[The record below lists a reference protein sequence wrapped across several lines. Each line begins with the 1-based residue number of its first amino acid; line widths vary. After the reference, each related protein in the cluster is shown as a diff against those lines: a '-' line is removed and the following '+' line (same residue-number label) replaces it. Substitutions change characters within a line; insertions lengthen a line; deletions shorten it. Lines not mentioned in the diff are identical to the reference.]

1 MSELSQRIANL
12 SSEKLKL
19 LAQHL
24 HKKKEGVSSQPQ
36 IVAQSR
42 ESNLFPLSFAQQR
55 LWFLDQLQPGNSA
68 YNISQPM
75 RIVGSLNVAALEQ
88 SFHEVVKRHEVLR
101 TTFTVVDGQP
111 LQVIAPSLRFILAV
125 VDLQELS
132 QEQRESE
139 VLRLASD
146 EAQQP
151 FNLTKGPL
159 LRVTLLQLAA
169 AEYALLLTMH
179 HIIADGW
186 AIGVL
191 IHEIATLYEAFSVA
205 KLSLPDATR
214 SLLHQRGT
222 PLSELSIQYADFA
235 VWQRQW
241 LQGERLETQL
251 AYWQRQLGGKLPV
264 LELHR
269 VSEACRSNH
278 PPSTIQTFSG
288 AREALVLPKTLS
300 EKLKT
305 LNQRQGITLFMILL
319 ATFQTLLHWYT
330 DQEDIVVGTDIA
342 SRNQAETKQLIG
354 FFVNQLV
361 LRTDLSGN
369 PTFVELLERV
379 REITL
384 EAYAHQDLPFD
395 KLVDVLNPKR
405 ELNRTPLFQVKI
417 VLENT
422 QTPSLELPGLTI
434 TSLKVKNTTVQF
446 DLLLELNETEQG
458 LFGVWEYNTDLF
470 DQGSIVRLS
479 NNFATLLNRIATHP
493 ESKLSE
499 LKIILNEIDKKQH
512 LAREETYQNTI
523 QQKLTSV
530 KRRPSSR

>member
-1 MSELSQRIANL
+1 MNNL
-12 SSEKLKL
+12 SERLAALSPEKLQL
-19 LAQHL
+19 LAQRL
-24 HKKKEGVSSQPQ
+24 HKRKENVFSQSQ
-36 IVAQSR
+36 IVRQNR

-55 LWFLDQLQPGNSA
+55 LWFIDQLQPGNSA

-75 RIVGSLNVAALEQ
+75 RLIGCLNVAALEQ
-88 SFHEVVKRHEVLR
+88 SFNEVVRRHEVLR

-111 LQVIAPSLRFILAV
+111 LQVIATNLSFKLV
-125 VDLQELS
+125 VIDLQELS
-132 QEQRESE
+132 QKQRETD
-139 VLRLASD
+139 VLRLASE

-151 FNLTKGPL
+151 FDLTKGPL
-159 LRVTLLQLAA
+159 LRVTILQLAA
-169 AEYALLLTMH
+169 EEYALLLTMH
-179 HIIADGW
+179 HIVADGW

-191 IHEIATLYEAFSVA
+191 IHEIATLYQAFSHGKA
-205 KLSLPDATR
+205 S
-214 SLLHQRGT
+214 
-222 PLSELSIQYADFA
+222 PLSEVSIQYADFA

-251 AYWQRQLGGKLPV
+251 AYWQKQLGGKLPV
-264 LELHR
+264 LELP
-269 VSEACRSNH
+269 SNH
-278 PPSTIQTFSG
+278 PRSHIQTFSG
-288 AREALVLPKTLS
+288 ARETLVLPKTLS
-300 EKLKT
+300 EKLKA

-319 ATFQTLLHWYT
+319 AAFQTLLHCYT

-342 SRNQAETKQLIG
+342 NRNQAETKELIG

-379 REITL
+379 REMTL

-422 QTPSLELPGLTI
+422 QTPSLQLPGLTI
-434 TSLKVKNTTVQF
+434 TSLKVENKTVQF

-470 DQGSIVRLS
+470 DRDSIVRLS
-479 NNFATLLNRIATHP
+479 NNFATLLNKIATHP
-493 ESKLSE
+493 ETKLSE
-499 LKIILNEIDKKQH
+499 LKIIFDELDKKED
-512 LAREETYQNTI
+512 LSREKIYQNTI
-523 QQKLTSV
+523 QQKLINV
-530 KRRPSSR
+530 KRRTSK

>member
-1 MSELSQRIANL
+1 MSDLSQRLAAL
-12 SSEKLKL
+12 SPEKLQL
-19 LAQHL
+19 LAQRL
-24 HKKKEGVSSQPQ
+24 HKKKENVFSQPQ
-36 IVAQSR
+36 IARQSR
-42 ESNLFPLSFAQQR
+42 KSNLFPLSFAQQR
-55 LWFLDQLQPGNSA
+55 LWFIDQLQPGNSA

-75 RIVGSLNVAALEQ
+75 RLIGCLNVAALEQ
-88 SFHEVVKRHEVLR
+88 SFHEVVRRHEVLR

-111 LQVIAPSLRFILAV
+111 LQVIATSLSFKLV
-125 VDLQELS
+125 VIDLQELS
-132 QEQRESE
+132 QKQRETD
-139 VLRLASD
+139 VLRLASE
-146 EAQQP
+146 EAQEP
-151 FNLTKGPL
+151 FDLTKGPL
-159 LRVTLLQLAA
+159 FRVTLLQLAA
-169 AEYALLLTMH
+169 AEYILLLTMH
-179 HIIADGW
+179 HIVADGW

-191 IHEIATLYEAFSVA
+191 IHEIATLYEAFSVGKA
-205 KLSLPDATR
+205 SLRDATR
-214 SLLHQRGT
+214 T

-251 AYWQRQLGGKLPV
+251 AYWQKQLGGKLPV
-264 LELHR
+264 LELP
-269 VSEACRSNH
+269 SNH
-278 PPSTIQTFSG
+278 PRSPIQTFSG
-288 AREALVLPKTLS
+288 ARETLVLPKTLS
-300 EKLKT
+300 ETLKA

-319 ATFQTLLHWYT
+319 AAFQTLLHCYT

-342 SRNQAETKQLIG
+342 NRNQAETKELIG

-379 REITL
+379 REMTL

-422 QTPSLELPGLTI
+422 QTPSLQLPGLTI
-434 TSLKVKNTTVQF
+434 TSLKVENKTVQF

-470 DQGSIVRLS
+470 DRGSIVRLS
-479 NNFATLLNRIATHP
+479 NNFATLLNKIATHP
-493 ESKLSE
+493 ETKLSE
-499 LKIILNEIDKKQH
+499 LKIILNELDKKH
-512 LAREETYQNTI
+512 NCARQEAYQNSI
-523 QQKLTSV
+523 QQKLTNV
-530 KRRPSSR
+530 KRRTSR

>member
-1 MSELSQRIANL
+1 MSDLSQRIAGL
-12 SSEKLKL
+12 SPEKLQL
-19 LAQHL
+19 LAQRL
-24 HKKKEGVSSQPQ
+24 HKKKDNVFSQPQ
-36 IVAQSR
+36 IVRKSR

-55 LWFLDQLQPGNSA
+55 LWFIEQLQPGNSA

-75 RIVGSLNVAALEQ
+75 RLVGCLNVAALEQ
-88 SFHEVVKRHEVLR
+88 SFNEVVRRHEVLR

-111 LQVIAPSLRFILAV
+111 LQVIAPSLSFKLPV
-125 VDLQELS
+125 VNLQKLS
-132 QEQRESE
+132 QEQRETDI
-139 VLRLASD
+139 LRLASE
-146 EAQQP
+146 EARQP
-151 FNLTKGPL
+151 FDLTKGPL

-179 HIIADGW
+179 HIVADGW

-191 IHEIATLYEAFSVA
+191 IHEIATLYEAFSHG
-205 KLSLPDATR
+205 KPSPF
-214 SLLHQRGT
+214 
-222 PLSELSIQYADFA
+222 SELSIQYADFA

-251 AYWQRQLGGKLPV
+251 AYWQKQLGGKLPV
-264 LELHR
+264 LELP
-269 VSEACRSNH
+269 SNH
-278 PPSTIQTFSG
+278 PRSPIQTFSG

-300 EKLKT
+300 EKLKA

-319 ATFQTLLHWYT
+319 AAFQTLLHWYT

-342 SRNQAETKQLIG
+342 NRNQAETKELIG

-379 REITL
+379 REMTL

-422 QTPSLELPGLTI
+422 QTPSLQLPGLSI
-434 TSLKVKNTTVQF
+434 KSLKVENKTVQF

-470 DQGSIVRLS
+470 DRGSIVRLS
-479 NNFATLLNRIATHP
+479 NNFAILLNKIATHP
-493 ESKLSE
+493 ETKLSE
-499 LKIILNEIDKKQH
+499 LKIILNELDKKH
-512 LAREETYQNTI
+512 NFAREEAYQNTI
-523 QQKLTSV
+523 QQKLTNV
-530 KRRPSSR
+530 KRRMSR

>member
-1 MSELSQRIANL
+1 MSDLSQRIAGL
-12 SSEKLKL
+12 SPEKLQL
-19 LAQHL
+19 LAQRL
-24 HKKKEGVSSQPQ
+24 HKKKENVFSQSQ
-36 IVAQSR
+36 IVRQSR

-55 LWFLDQLQPGNSA
+55 LWFIDQLQPGNSA
-68 YNISQPM
+68 YNISQSM
-75 RIVGSLNVAALEQ
+75 RLVGWLNVAALEQ
-88 SFHEVVKRHEVLR
+88 SFNEVVRRHEVLR

-111 LQVIAPSLRFILAV
+111 LQVIAPSLSFKLV
-125 VDLQELS
+125 VIDLQELS
-132 QEQRESE
+132 QKQREAE
-139 VLRLASD
+139 VLRLASE

-151 FNLTKGPL
+151 FDLTKGPL
-159 LRVTLLQLAA
+159 LRVTLVQLAA

-179 HIIADGW
+179 HIVADGW

-191 IHEIATLYEAFSVA
+191 IHEIATLYQAFSDGKA
-205 KLSLPDATR
+205 S
-214 SLLHQRGT
+214 
-222 PLSELSIQYADFA
+222 PLSEVSIQYADFA

-251 AYWQRQLGGKLPV
+251 AYWQKQLGGKLPV
-264 LELHR
+264 LELRSDRLRR
-269 VSEACRSNH
+269 VSLQDAPRT
-278 PPSTIQTFSG
+278 PIQTFSG
-288 AREALVLPKTLS
+288 ARETLVLPKTLS
-300 EKLKT
+300 EKLKA

-319 ATFQTLLHWYT
+319 AAFQTLLHWYT

-342 SRNQAETKQLIG
+342 NRNQAETKELIG

-379 REITL
+379 REMTL

-405 ELNRTPLFQVKI
+405 ELNRTPLFQAKI

-422 QTPSLELPGLTI
+422 QTPSLQLPGLTI
-434 TSLKVKNTTVQF
+434 TSLKVENKTVQF

-470 DQGSIVRLS
+470 ERGSIVRLS
-479 NNFATLLNRIATHP
+479 NNFATLLNKIATHP

-499 LKIILNEIDKKQH
+499 LKIIFDELNKKED
-512 LAREETYQNTI
+512 LSREKIYQNTI
-523 QQKLTSV
+523 QQKLTNV
-530 KRRPSSR
+530 KRRTSKESATNNKNHDKN

>member
-1 MSELSQRIANL
+1 MSDLSQRIAGL
-12 SSEKLKL
+12 SPEKLKL
-19 LAQHL
+19 LAQRL
-24 HKKKEGVSSQPQ
+24 QKKKESVFSQPQ
-36 IVAQSR
+36 IVPQSR

-55 LWFLDQLQPGNSA
+55 LWFIDQLQPGSSA

-88 SFHEVVKRHEVLR
+88 SFNEVVRRHEVLR
-101 TTFTVVDGQP
+101 TTFKVIDGQP
-111 LQVIAPSLRFILAV
+111 LQVITPNFSFKLPV

-132 QEQRESE
+132 QEQREAE
-139 VLRLASD
+139 VLRLASE

-151 FNLTKGPL
+151 FDLTKVPL
-159 LRVTLLQLAA
+159 LRVTLLQLAV
-169 AEYALLLTMH
+169 AEYALLLTIH
-179 HIIADGW
+179 HIVADGW

-191 IHEIATLYEAFSVA
+191 IHEIATLYEAFSIG
-205 KLSLPDATR
+205 KPS
-214 SLLHQRGT
+214 
-222 PLSELSIQYADFA
+222 PLSQLSIQYADFA

-264 LELHR
+264 VEFP
-269 VSEACRSNH
+269 SERSRA
-278 PPSTIQTFSG
+278 PIQTFSG
-288 AREALVLPKTLS
+288 ARETLVIPKTLS
-300 EKLKT
+300 EKLKA

-319 ATFQTLLHWYT
+319 AAFQTLLHCYT
-330 DQEDIVVGTDIA
+330 NQEDIVVGTDIA
-342 SRNQAETKQLIG
+342 NRNQAETKELIG

-379 REITL
+379 REMTL

-422 QTPSLELPGLTI
+422 QTPSLELPGLSI
-434 TSLKVKNTTVQF
+434 TSLKVENKTVQF

-458 LFGVWEYNTDLF
+458 LLGVWEYNTDLF
-470 DQGSIVRLS
+470 DRDSIIRLS
-479 NNFATLLNRIATHP
+479 NNFATLLNKIATHP

-499 LKIILNEIDKKQH
+499 LKIVLNEVDKKQH
-512 LAREETYQNTI
+512 LAREEAYKNTI
-523 QQKLTSV
+523 GQKLINV
-530 KRRPSSR
+530 KRRAKNR

>member
-1 MSELSQRIANL
+1 MSDLSQRIAGL
-12 SSEKLKL
+12 SPEKLQL
-19 LAQHL
+19 LAQRL
-24 HKKKEGVSSQPQ
+24 QKKKE
-36 IVAQSR
+36 IVFSGSKICSQSR
-42 ESNLFPLSFAQQR
+42 DSNLFPLSFAQQR
-55 LWFLDQLQPGNSA
+55 LWFIDQLQPGSSA

-75 RIVGSLNVAALEQ
+75 RIVGALNVAALEQ
-88 SFHEVVKRHEVLR
+88 SFDEVVRRHEVLR

-111 LQVIAPSLRFILAV
+111 LQVIAPNLSFKLPVL
-125 VDLQELS
+125 DLQELS
-132 QEQRESE
+132 QKQREAE
-139 VLRLASD
+139 VLRLVNQ

-151 FNLTKGPL
+151 FNLSKGSL
-159 LRVTLLQLAA
+159 FRVTLLQLAA

-179 HIIADGW
+179 HIVADGW

-191 IHEIATLYEAFSVA
+191 IHEIATLYEAFSVG
-205 KLSLPDATR
+205 KLSLRDATR
-214 SLLHQRGT
+214 T
-222 PLSELSIQYADFA
+222 PLSELSIQYVDFA
-235 VWQRQW
+235 VWQRNW

-251 AYWQRQLGGKLPV
+251 AYWQRKLGGKLPV
-264 LELHR
+264 LELPR
-269 VSEACRSNH
+269 VRGASLRDAPRTLT
-278 PPSTIQTFSG
+278 PSQTFSG
-288 AREALVLPKTLS
+288 GREALVLPKTLS

-319 ATFQTLLHWYT
+319 AAFQTLLHWYT

-342 SRNQAETKQLIG
+342 NRNQAETKELIG

-369 PTFVELLERV
+369 PTFLELLERV
-379 REITL
+379 REMTL

-434 TSLKVKNTTVQF
+434 TSLKVENKTVQF
-446 DLLLELNETEQG
+446 DLLLELNETDRG

-470 DQGSIVRLS
+470 DRGRIVRLS
-479 NNFATLLNRIATHP
+479 NNFATLLNKIATHP
-493 ESKLSE
+493 ETKLSD
-499 LKIILNEIDKKQH
+499 LKIILNEVDNKQH
-512 LAREETYQNTI
+512 LAREEVYQNTI
-523 QQKLTSV
+523 EQKLINV
-530 KRRPSSR
+530 KRRANNR

>member
-1 MSELSQRIANL
+1 MSDLSQRIAGL
-12 SSEKLKL
+12 SPEKLQL
-19 LAQHL
+19 LAQRL
-24 HKKKEGVSSQPQ
+24 HKKKENIFSQSQ
-36 IVAQSR
+36 IVRQSR

-55 LWFLDQLQPGNSA
+55 LWFIDQLRPGNIA

-75 RIVGSLNVAALEQ
+75 RLVGYLNVAALEQ
-88 SFHEVVKRHEVLR
+88 SFHEVVRRHEVLR

-111 LQVIAPSLRFILAV
+111 LQVIAPSLSFKLLV

-132 QEQRESE
+132 QKQRETDI
-139 VLRLASD
+139 LRLASE
-146 EAQQP
+146 EAQRP
-151 FNLTKGPL
+151 FDLTKGPL

-169 AEYALLLTMH
+169 AEYVLLLTMH
-179 HIIADGW
+179 HIVADGW

-191 IHEIATLYEAFSVA
+191 IHEIATLYEAFSVG
-205 KLSLPDATR
+205 KPSPF
-214 SLLHQRGT
+214 
-222 PLSELSIQYADFA
+222 SELSIQYADFA

-251 AYWQRQLGGKLPV
+251 AYWQKQLGGKLPV
-264 LELHR
+264 LELP
-269 VSEACRSNH
+269 SNH
-278 PPSTIQTFSG
+278 PQSPIQTFSG

-300 EKLKT
+300 EKLKA

-319 ATFQTLLHWYT
+319 AAFQTLLHWYT

-342 SRNQAETKQLIG
+342 NRNQAETKELIG

-379 REITL
+379 REMTL

-422 QTPSLELPGLTI
+422 QTPSLQLPGLTI
-434 TSLKVKNTTVQF
+434 TSLKVENKTVQF

-470 DQGSIVRLS
+470 DRGSIVRLS
-479 NNFATLLNRIATHP
+479 NIFATLLNKIATHP
-493 ESKLSE
+493 ETKLSE
-499 LKIILNEIDKKQH
+499 LKIILNELDKKH
-512 LAREETYQNTI
+512 NFAREEAYQNTI
-523 QQKLTSV
+523 QQKLTNV
-530 KRRPSSR
+530 KRRTSR

>member
-1 MSELSQRIANL
+1 MSDLSQRIAGL
-12 SSEKLKL
+12 SPEKLQL
-19 LAQHL
+19 LAQRL
-24 HKKKEGVSSQPQ
+24 HKKKENVFSQPQ
-36 IVAQSR
+36 IVRQSR

-55 LWFLDQLQPGNSA
+55 LWFIDQLQPGNSA
-68 YNISQPM
+68 YNISQSM
-75 RIVGSLNVAALEQ
+75 RLVGWLNVAALEQ
-88 SFHEVVKRHEVLR
+88 SFNEVVRRHEVLR

-111 LQVIAPSLRFILAV
+111 LQVIAPSLSFKLV
-125 VDLQELS
+125 VIDLQELF
-132 QEQRESE
+132 QEQRETD
-139 VLRLASD
+139 VLRLASE

-151 FNLTKGPL
+151 FDLTKGPL
-159 LRVTLLQLAA
+159 LRVTILQLAA

-179 HIIADGW
+179 HIVADGW

-191 IHEIATLYEAFSVA
+191 IHEIATLYQAFSHGKA
-205 KLSLPDATR
+205 S
-214 SLLHQRGT
+214 
-222 PLSELSIQYADFA
+222 PLSEVSIQYADFA
-235 VWQRQW
+235 VWQRQF

-264 LELHR
+264 LELSSDR
-269 VSEACRSNH
+269 PRCLRRASLRDAPRTLT
-278 PPSTIQTFSG
+278 PFSG

-300 EKLKT
+300 EKLKA

-319 ATFQTLLHWYT
+319 AAFQTLLCWYT

-342 SRNQAETKQLIG
+342 NRNQAETKELIG

-369 PTFVELLERV
+369 PTFVELLEQV
-379 REITL
+379 REMTL

-422 QTPSLELPGLTI
+422 QTPSLQLPGLTI
-434 TSLKVKNTTVQF
+434 TSLKVENKTVQF

-470 DQGSIVRLS
+470 DRGSIVRLS
-479 NNFATLLNRIATHP
+479 NNFATLLNKIATRP
-493 ESKLSE
+493 ETKLSE
-499 LKIILNEIDKKQH
+499 LKIILSELDKKH
-512 LAREETYQNTI
+512 NFAREEAYENTI
-523 QQKLTSV
+523 QQKLTNV
-530 KRRPSSR
+530 KRRTSR

>member
-1 MSELSQRIANL
+1 MSDLSQRIAGL
-12 SSEKLKL
+12 SPEKLKL
-19 LAQHL
+19 LAQRL
-24 HKKKEGVSSQPQ
+24 QKKKESVFSQPQ
-36 IVAQSR
+36 IVPQSR

-55 LWFLDQLQPGNSA
+55 LWFIDQLQPGNSA

-88 SFHEVVKRHEVLR
+88 SFNEVVRRHEVLR
-101 TTFTVVDGQP
+101 TTFIVVDGQP
-111 LQVIAPSLRFILAV
+111 LQVIAPSFSFKLPV

-132 QEQRESE
+132 QEQKEAE
-139 VLRLASD
+139 VLRLASE

-151 FNLTKGPL
+151 FDLTKVPL

-169 AEYALLLTMH
+169 SEYALLLTMH
-179 HIIADGW
+179 HIVADGW

-191 IHEIATLYEAFSVA
+191 IHEIATLYEAFSIG
-205 KLSLPDATR
+205 KPS
-214 SLLHQRGT
+214 
-222 PLSELSIQYADFA
+222 PLSQLSIQYADFA

-264 LELHR
+264 VEFP
-269 VSEACRSNH
+269 SERSRS
-278 PPSTIQTFSG
+278 PIQTFSG
-288 AREALVLPKTLS
+288 ARETLVLPKTLS
-300 EKLKT
+300 EKLKA

-319 ATFQTLLHWYT
+319 AAFQTLLHCYT

-342 SRNQAETKQLIG
+342 NRNQAETKELIG

-379 REITL
+379 REMTL

-395 KLVDVLNPKR
+395 KLVDILNPKR

-434 TSLKVKNTTVQF
+434 TSLKVENKTVQF
-446 DLLLELNETEQG
+446 DLLLELNETDQG

-470 DQGSIVRLS
+470 HRDSIVSLS
-479 NNFATLLNRIATHP
+479 NNFATLLNKIATHP

-499 LKIILNEIDKKQH
+499 LKIVLNEVDKKQH
-512 LAREETYQNTI
+512 LAREEAYKNTI
-523 QQKLTSV
+523 GQKLINV
-530 KRRPSSR
+530 KRRANNR

>member
-1 MSELSQRIANL
+1 MSDLSQRIAGL
-12 SSEKLKL
+12 SPEKLKL
-19 LAQHL
+19 LAQRL
-24 HKKKEGVSSQPQ
+24 QKKKESVFSQPQ
-36 IVAQSR
+36 IVPQSR
-42 ESNLFPLSFAQQR
+42 DSNLFPLSFAQQR
-55 LWFLDQLQPGNSA
+55 LWFIDQLQPGNSA

-75 RIVGSLNVAALEQ
+75 RIVGSLNVGALEQ
-88 SFHEVVKRHEVLR
+88 SFNEVVRRHEVLR
-101 TTFTVVDGQP
+101 TTFKVIDGQP
-111 LQVIAPSLRFILAV
+111 LQVITPSFSFKLPV

-132 QEQRESE
+132 QEQREAE
-139 VLRLASD
+139 VLRLASE

-151 FNLTKGPL
+151 FDLTKVPL

-179 HIIADGW
+179 HIVADGW

-191 IHEIATLYEAFSVA
+191 IHEIATLYEAFSIG
-205 KLSLPDATR
+205 KPS
-214 SLLHQRGT
+214 
-222 PLSELSIQYADFA
+222 PLSQLSIQYADFA

-264 LELHR
+264 VEFP
-269 VSEACRSNH
+269 SERSRA
-278 PPSTIQTFSG
+278 PIQTFSG
-288 AREALVLPKTLS
+288 ARETLVLPKTLS
-300 EKLKT
+300 EKLKA

-319 ATFQTLLHWYT
+319 AAFQTLLHCYT

-342 SRNQAETKQLIG
+342 NRNQAETKELIG

-379 REITL
+379 REMTL

-405 ELNRTPLFQVKI
+405 ELNRTPLFQVKL

-434 TSLKVKNTTVQF
+434 TSLKVENKTVQF
-446 DLLLELNETEQG
+446 DLLLELNETDQG

-470 DQGSIVRLS
+470 DRDSIVRLS
-479 NNFATLLNRIATHP
+479 NNFATLLNKIATHP

-499 LKIILNEIDKKQH
+499 LKIVLNEVDKKQH
-512 LAREETYQNTI
+512 LAREEAYKNTI
-523 QQKLTSV
+523 GQKLINV
-530 KRRPSSR
+530 KRRANNR

>member
-1 MSELSQRIANL
+1 MNELSQRIARL
-12 SSEKLKL
+12 SPEKLQL
-19 LAQHL
+19 LTQHIQ
-24 HKKKEGVSSQPQ
+24 KKKE
-36 IVAQSR
+36 IVFSGSKICSQSR
-42 ESNLFPLSFAQQR
+42 DSNLFPLSFAQQR
-55 LWFLDQLQPGNSA
+55 LWFIDQLQPGSSA

-75 RIVGSLNVAALEQ
+75 HIVGALNVAALEQ
-88 SFHEVVKRHEVLR
+88 SFDEVVRRHEVLR

-111 LQVIAPSLRFILAV
+111 LQVIAPNLSFKLPIL
-125 VDLQELS
+125 DLQKLS
-132 QEQRESE
+132 QKHRDAE
-139 VLRLASD
+139 VLRLASE

-151 FNLTKGPL
+151 FNLSKEPL

-179 HIIADGW
+179 HIVADGW

-191 IHEIATLYEAFSVA
+191 IQEIATLYKAFSVG
-205 KLSLPDATR
+205 KLS
-214 SLLHQRGT
+214 

-251 AYWQRQLGGKLPV
+251 AYWQRKLGGKLPV
-264 LELHR
+264 LELPS
-269 VSEACRSNH
+269 VSERPGASLRDA
-278 PPSTIQTFSG
+278 PQTPSQTFSG
-288 AREALVLPKTLS
+288 GREALVLPKTLS

-319 ATFQTLLHWYT
+319 AAFQTLLHWYT
-330 DQEDIVVGTDIA
+330 NQEDIVVGTDIA
-342 SRNQAETKQLIG
+342 NRNQAETKELIG

-369 PTFVELLERV
+369 PTFLELLERV
-379 REITL
+379 REMTL

-434 TSLKVKNTTVQF
+434 TSFKVENKTVQF
-446 DLLLELNETEQG
+446 DLLLELNETDQG

-470 DQGSIVRLS
+470 DRGRIVRLS
-479 NNFATLLNRIATHP
+479 NNFATLLNKIATHP
-493 ESKLSE
+493 ETKLSD
-499 LKIILNEIDKKQH
+499 LKIILNEVEKNQH
-512 LAREETYQNTI
+512 LAREEVYQNTI
-523 QQKLTSV
+523 EQKLINV
-530 KRRPSSR
+530 KRRANNR

>member
-1 MSELSQRIANL
+1 MSDLSQRIAGL
-12 SSEKLKL
+12 SPEKLKL
-19 LAQHL
+19 LAQRL
-24 HKKKEGVSSQPQ
+24 QKKESVFSQPQ
-36 IVAQSR
+36 IVRQSR
-42 ESNLFPLSFAQQR
+42 ESNFFPLSFAQQR

-75 RIVGSLNVAALEQ
+75 RLVGCLNVAALEE
-88 SFHEVVKRHEVLR
+88 SFHEVVRRHEVLR

-111 LQVIAPSLRFILAV
+111 LQVIAPSLRFTLPV
-125 VDLQELS
+125 VNLQELS
-132 QEQRESE
+132 QEQRDAE
-139 VLRLASD
+139 VLRLASE

-151 FNLTKGPL
+151 FDLTKGPL

-179 HIIADGW
+179 HIVADGW

-191 IHEIATLYEAFSVA
+191 IHEIATLYQAFSDGKA
-205 KLSLPDATR
+205 S
-214 SLLHQRGT
+214 
-222 PLSELSIQYADFA
+222 PLSEVSIQYADFA

-264 LELHR
+264 LELPSDRGASGREARRRHR
-269 VSEACRSNH
+269 SRS
-278 PPSTIQTFSG
+278 PIETFSG

-305 LNQRQGITLFMILL
+305 LNQRQGITLFMILV
-319 ATFQTLLHWYT
+319 AAFQTLLHCYT

-342 SRNQAETKQLIG
+342 NRNQAQTKELIG

-369 PTFVELLERV
+369 PTFLELLERV
-379 REITL
+379 REMTL

-405 ELNRTPLFQVKI
+405 ELNRTPLFQAKI

-434 TSLKVKNTTVQF
+434 TSLKVENKTVQF

-458 LFGVWEYNTDLF
+458 LFGVWEYNTDVF
-470 DQGSIVRLS
+470 DRDTIVRLS
-479 NNFATLLNRIATHP
+479 NNFATLINKIATHQ

-499 LKIILNEIDKKQH
+499 LKIILYELDKQQH
-512 LAREETYQNTI
+512 LAREESYKNTI
-523 QQKLTSV
+523 QHKLINV
-530 KRRPSSR
+530 KRRTNSR

>member
-1 MSELSQRIANL
+1 MSDLSQRIAGL
-12 SSEKLKL
+12 SPEKLKL
-19 LAQHL
+19 LAQRL
-24 HKKKEGVSSQPQ
+24 QKKKESVFSQPQ
-36 IVAQSR
+36 IVPQSR

-55 LWFLDQLQPGNSA
+55 LWFIDQLQPGNSA

-88 SFHEVVKRHEVLR
+88 SFNEVVRRHEVLR
-101 TTFTVVDGQP
+101 TTFIVVDGQP
-111 LQVIAPSLRFILAV
+111 LQVIAPSFSFKLPV

-132 QEQRESE
+132 QEQREAE
-139 VLRLASD
+139 VLRLASE

-151 FNLTKGPL
+151 FDLTKVPL

-179 HIIADGW
+179 HIVADGW

-191 IHEIATLYEAFSVA
+191 IHEIATLYEAFSIG
-205 KLSLPDATR
+205 KPS
-214 SLLHQRGT
+214 
-222 PLSELSIQYADFA
+222 PLSQLSIQYADFA

-264 LELHR
+264 VEFP
-269 VSEACRSNH
+269 SERSRA
-278 PPSTIQTFSG
+278 PIQTFSG
-288 AREALVLPKTLS
+288 ARETLVLPKTLS
-300 EKLKT
+300 EKLKA

-319 ATFQTLLHWYT
+319 AAFQTLLHCYT

-342 SRNQAETKQLIG
+342 NRNQAETKELIG

-379 REITL
+379 REMTL

-422 QTPSLELPGLTI
+422 QTPSLELPGLSI
-434 TSLKVKNTTVQF
+434 TSLKVENKTVQF
-446 DLLLELNETEQG
+446 DLLLELNETDQG

-470 DQGSIVRLS
+470 DRDSIVRLS
-479 NNFATLLNRIATHP
+479 NNFAMLLNKIATHP

-499 LKIILNEIDKKQH
+499 LKIVLNEVDKKQH
-512 LAREETYQNTI
+512 LAREEAYKNTI
-523 QQKLTSV
+523 GHKLINV
-530 KRRPSSR
+530 KRRANNR

>member
-1 MSELSQRIANL
+1 MSDLSQRIAGL
-12 SSEKLKL
+12 SPEKLKL
-19 LAQHL
+19 LAQRL
-24 HKKKEGVSSQPQ
+24 QKKESVFSQPQ
-36 IVAQSR
+36 IVRQSR
-42 ESNLFPLSFAQQR
+42 ESNFFPLSFAQQR

-75 RIVGSLNVAALEQ
+75 RLVGCLNVAALEE
-88 SFHEVVKRHEVLR
+88 SFHEVVRRHEVLR

-111 LQVIAPSLRFILAV
+111 LQVIAPSLRFTLPV
-125 VDLQELS
+125 VNLQELS
-132 QEQRESE
+132 QEQRDAE
-139 VLRLASD
+139 VLRLASE

-151 FNLTKGPL
+151 FDLTKGPL

-179 HIIADGW
+179 HIVTDGW

-191 IHEIATLYEAFSVA
+191 IHEIATLYQAFSDGKA
-205 KLSLPDATR
+205 S
-214 SLLHQRGT
+214 
-222 PLSELSIQYADFA
+222 PLSEVSIQYADFA

-264 LELHR
+264 LELP
-269 VSEACRSNH
+269 SDRSRS
-278 PPSTIQTFSG
+278 PIGTFSG

-319 ATFQTLLHWYT
+319 AAFQTLLHCYT

-342 SRNQAETKQLIG
+342 NRNQAETKELIG

-369 PTFVELLERV
+369 PTFLELLERV
-379 REITL
+379 REMTL

-405 ELNRTPLFQVKI
+405 ELNRTPLFQAKI

-422 QTPSLELPGLTI
+422 QTPSLQLPGLTI
-434 TSLKVKNTTVQF
+434 TSLKVENKTVQF
-446 DLLLELNETEQG
+446 DFLLELNETEQG
-458 LFGVWEYNTDLF
+458 LFGVWEYNTDVF
-470 DQGSIVRLS
+470 ERDTIVRLS
-479 NNFATLLNRIATHP
+479 NNFATLINKIATHP

-499 LKIILNEIDKKQH
+499 LKTIFHKLDKQQH
-512 LAREETYQNTI
+512 LAREESYKNTI
-523 QQKLTSV
+523 QHKLINV
-530 KRRPSSR
+530 KRRTKSR

>member
-1 MSELSQRIANL
+1 MSDLSQRIAGL
-12 SSEKLKL
+12 SPEKLKL
-19 LAQHL
+19 LAQRL
-24 HKKKEGVSSQPQ
+24 QKRKENVFSQPQ
-36 IVAQSR
+36 IVPQSR

-55 LWFLDQLQPGNSA
+55 LWFIDQLQPGNSA

-75 RIVGSLNVAALEQ
+75 RIIGSLNLAALEQ
-88 SFHEVVKRHEVLR
+88 SFNEVVRRHEVLR
-101 TTFTVVDGQP
+101 TTFKVVDGQP
-111 LQVIAPSLRFILAV
+111 LQVITPSFSFKLPV

-132 QEQRESE
+132 QEQREAE
-139 VLRLASD
+139 VLRLASE

-151 FNLTKGPL
+151 FDLTKVPL

-179 HIIADGW
+179 HIVADGW
-186 AIGVL
+186 ATGVL
-191 IHEIATLYEAFSVA
+191 IHEIATLYEAFSIG
-205 KLSLPDATR
+205 KLS
-214 SLLHQRGT
+214 

-264 LELHR
+264 VEFP
-269 VSEACRSNH
+269 SERSRCLQRASLRDA
-278 PPSTIQTFSG
+278 PRSLTPIQTFSG
-288 AREALVLPKTLS
+288 ARETLVLPKTLS
-300 EKLKT
+300 EKLKA

-319 ATFQTLLHWYT
+319 AAFQTLLHCYT

-342 SRNQAETKQLIG
+342 NRNQAETKELIG

-379 REITL
+379 REMTL

-405 ELNRTPLFQVKI
+405 ELNRTPLFQVKL

-434 TSLKVKNTTVQF
+434 TSLKVENKTVQF
-446 DLLLELNETEQG
+446 DLLLELNETDQG

-470 DQGSIVRLS
+470 DRDGIVRLS
-479 NNFATLLNRIATHP
+479 NNFATLLNKIATHP

-499 LKIILNEIDKKQH
+499 LKIVLNEVDNKQH
-512 LAREETYQNTI
+512 IAKEEAYKNTI
-523 QQKLTSV
+523 GQKLINV
-530 KRRPSSR
+530 KRRANNR

>member
-1 MSELSQRIANL
+1 MSELSQRIAGL
-12 SSEKLKL
+12 SPEKLKL
-19 LAQHL
+19 LAQRL
-24 HKKKEGVSSQPQ
+24 QKKKESVFSQSE

-55 LWFLDQLQPGNSA
+55 LWFIDQLQPENIA
-68 YNISQPM
+68 YNISQSM

-88 SFHEVVKRHEVLR
+88 SFNEVVRRHEVLR

-111 LQVIAPSLRFILAV
+111 LQVIAPSLSFKLPV
-125 VDLQELS
+125 VDLQEFS
-132 QEQRESE
+132 QNQREAE
-139 VLRLASD
+139 VLRLASE

-151 FNLTKGPL
+151 FDLTKGPL
-159 LRVTLLQLAA
+159 LRVTLLQLAG

-179 HIIADGW
+179 HIVADGW

-191 IHEIATLYEAFSVA
+191 IQEIATLYTAFSVS
-205 KLSLPDATR
+205 KVS
-214 SLLHQRGT
+214 
-222 PLSELSIQYADFA
+222 PLSELSIQYVDFA
-235 VWQRQW
+235 MWQRNW

-264 LELHR
+264 LELAKISQVR
-269 VSEACRSNH
+269 R
-278 PPSTIQTFSG
+278 TIQTFSG
-288 AREALVLPKTLS
+288 GREPLVLPKTLS

-319 ATFQTLLHWYT
+319 AAFQTLLHWYT
-330 DQEDIVVGTDIA
+330 NQEDIVVGTDIA
-342 SRNQAETKQLIG
+342 NRNQAETKELIG

-369 PTFVELLERV
+369 PTFLELLERV
-379 REITL
+379 REMTL

-395 KLVDVLNPKR
+395 KLVDALNPKR
-405 ELNRTPLFQVKI
+405 ELNRTPLFQVKL

-434 TSLKVKNTTVQF
+434 TSLKVENKTVQF

-470 DQGSIVRLS
+470 DRGSIVKLS
-479 NNFATLLNRIATHP
+479 NNFATILNKIATHP
-493 ESKLSE
+493 ESKLNE
-499 LKIILNEIDKKQH
+499 LKLILNELDRKQH
-512 LAREETYQNTI
+512 IAREEACQNTI
-523 QQKLTSV
+523 QQKLINV
-530 KRRPSSR
+530 KRRVNSK